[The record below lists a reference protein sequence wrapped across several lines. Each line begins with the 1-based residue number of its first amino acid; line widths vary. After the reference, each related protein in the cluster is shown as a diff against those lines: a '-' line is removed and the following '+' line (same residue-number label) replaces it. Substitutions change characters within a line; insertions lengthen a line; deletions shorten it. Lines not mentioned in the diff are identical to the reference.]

1 MLSLNLFFGKEGNCI
16 GPHQTS
22 ITAWILVVFFA
33 FLGNPSLAEREGS
46 LFGPRTQS
54 WKLNLIDFW
63 AASAKSLEGP
73 NFAQISG
80 EFLDGPRKWHERI
93 EKVPNALKC
102 YAFLVARLDLASE
115 N

>member
-1 MLSLNLFFGKEGNCI
+1 MLSLYLFRAKKETALPPSNLNHSEDFGGI
-16 GPHQTS
+16 
-22 ITAWILVVFFA
+22 FA
-33 FLGNPSLAEREGS
+33 IPGNPSLAEREGS